1 MIEKTIFDY
10 LSAHATGFTVHME
23 VPEGGGTPPFVVLEK
38 TGGSEIE
45 HHIGTATM
53 AIQSYGATLYEA
65 AALNE
70 ALKAAMAAGDARA
83 AFEAVH
89 ALKGSTG
96 NVALTPIY
104 GPVCALTE
112 LLRGKTDEIGDG
124 GDALLDEIMTQ
135 WERAKAL

>member
-1 MIEKTIFDY
+1 MMSIDA
-10 LSAHATGFTVHME
+10 LNA
-23 VPEGGGTPPFVVLEK
+23 
-38 TGGSEIE
+38 
-45 HHIGTATM
+45 
-53 AIQSYGATLYEA
+53 YGANTAEGLARCMNNEA
-65 AALNE
+65 FYLRVVGMALEDKNFE

-83 AFEAVH
+83 AFEAAH

-104 GPVCALTE
+104 EPVCALTE
-112 LLRGKTDEIGDG
+112 LLRGKSGPVDG